1 MVWGIGH
8 AGVQTLRIEV
18 GESGPAV
25 ADQEGARREASV
37 GWMLGGT
44 RWLLHPWLDGGTTRH
59 FGTKFRR
66 MVVGMAPKQS
76 DGPQRPPA
84 ASKGSGAA
92 ASKAGPGKAASKGAS
107 QAAGK
112 AVSKGVS
119 KGASKVVDTSM
130 PGSKA
135 DLSKSKKVGN
145 VAKGVVKGAQGRNA
159 AGAAAGGQLSG
170 AVAGGVQALAEVIP
184 KKYLIG
190 GAIGLVFAPFIWF
203 IVYVTVIS
211 MVLGSSTGFSTILT
225 SSSASTSTGN
235 TQQVISTTQ
244 DAATGTP
251 TPWEVL
257 LATQYY
263 ETGNGSAVAQNIAS
277 CPKGAVVNAIC
288 ATVDQSTTN
297 SSGLAIATSAGS
309 GGTPGGN
316 SSGGSTTPIKSSK
329 GVPPGATSS
338 HGRNGTVPRVLS
350 PTSPDWTTTNT
361 ADWACIRDAES
372 GGNYKITSGAYG
384 ILVSTWQ
391 SDGYPGT
398 PGQASQALQNRV
410 ALHILHFE
418 KHFWGAWNDS
428 CTETTS
434 GENPVQPILPGV
446 ETPHNYTGPGAGTA
460 PGGTTTG
467 LGGGGVSGST
477 GGSCSASGVGP
488 YCLSGAN
495 SNGQALT
502 TAQETDLSF
511 SSRWVATTVGQSLAK
526 AGLGSGVDLTDGVS
540 IVAGSPPVLSPTN
553 SRAAKQ
559 ETAIK
564 AALAALPIDGNSST
578 MDTNIFKLA
587 VDWSVGYS
595 PPGVQTCSTT
605 PSGPGSI
612 TGGTSIPGPLN
623 GTTPTTI
630 DLTASQVA
638 VAAQIVAAANASGG
652 PGEAGALVA
661 VTASL
666 AATELGGQVSSTPG
680 GGVYGLP
687 STWGSSSQ
695 LANVVSAT
703 NLFFGTPQGALP
715 GLTQISGWQS
725 MTPGKAAAQVT
736 GLPASTMAGWVA
748 GATQLVTTLISPTA
762 SCTSSVSTPAG
773 TGKAALA
780 IAAVKSEVGAPYVW
794 GGGGT
799 NGPSGSASAC
809 LGGFVEAGFSGVGN
823 PCSAAY
829 AAQTGKPG
837 FDCSGLMQYAYAKA
851 GISLPRTSETQYTYA
866 QSIGPLTTNVSQLQP
881 GDLVFFSFQAGNVDH
896 VGMYLGNNLM
906 IQAPETGSDVQIVP
920 MYLGGFVGGGPV

>member
-1 MVWGIGH
+1 
-8 AGVQTLRIEV
+8 
-18 GESGPAV
+18 
-25 ADQEGARREASV
+25 
-37 GWMLGGT
+37 
-44 RWLLHPWLDGGTTRH
+44 
-59 FGTKFRR
+59 
-66 MVVGMAPKQS
+66 MVVGMAPKRPG
-76 DGPQRPPA
+76 GPRPPA
-84 ASKGSGAA
+84 APKGPGVA
-92 ASKAGPGKAASKGAS
+92 ASKAGPGKHA
-107 QAAGK
+107 
-112 AVSKGVS
+112 
-119 KGASKVVDTSM
+119 M

-135 DLSKSKKVGN
+135 DLSKSKKIGN
-145 VAKGVVKGAQGRNA
+145 VAKGAVKGAQGRNA
-159 AGAAAGGQLSG
+159 AGAAAGGQLTG
-170 AVAGGVQALAEVIP
+170 ALAGGAQALAEVVP

-190 GAIGLVFAPFIWF
+190 GAIAIILAPVMSFV
-203 IVYVTVIS
+203 VYVTVIS
-211 MVLGSSTGFSTILT
+211 MVVGSSIGFATILT

-235 TQQVISTTQ
+235 TKQVISTTE

-263 ETGNGSAVAQNIAS
+263 ETGNGSSVAQNIAS

-297 SSGLAIATSAGS
+297 SSGMAITTSAGS

-316 SSGGSTTPIKSSK
+316 SSGGSTTPIKPPK
-329 GVPPGATSS
+329 GLPPGATSS

-350 PTSPDWTTTNT
+350 PTSPDWTTTDT

-372 GGNYKITSGAYG
+372 GGNYKTTSGAYG
-384 ILVSTWQ
+384 ILVSTWHA
-391 SDGYPGT
+391 DGYPGT
-398 PGQASQALQNRV
+398 PGAASQSLQNRV
-410 ALHILHFE
+410 ALHILNFE

-446 ETPHNYTGPGAGTA
+446 ETPPNYTGPGAGTG
-460 PGGTTTG
+460 PTTG
-467 LGGGGVSGST
+467 SGGGVSGSN

-488 YCLSGAN
+488 YCLSGA
-495 SNGQALT
+495 SSSGQALT

-511 SSRWVATTVGQSLAK
+511 SSRWVAKTVGQSLAS
-526 AGLGSGVDLTDGVS
+526 AGLGTGVDLTDGVS
-540 IVAGSPPVLSPTN
+540 IVSGSPPVLDPN
-553 SRAAKQ
+553 NALAAKQ
-559 ETAIK
+559 EPAIK
-564 AALAALPIDGNSST
+564 AALAALPIDGNSSA
-578 MDTNIFKLA
+578 MDTNIFNLA

-612 TGGTSIPGPLN
+612 AGGTSVPGPLN

-630 DLTASQVA
+630 TLTAAQVA
-638 VAAQIVAAANASGG
+638 VATQIVNTANASGG
-652 PGEAGALVA
+652 TGEAGALVA
-661 VTASL
+661 VTVALS
-666 AATELGGQVSSTPG
+666 ATELGGQVSTTPG

-687 STWGSSSQ
+687 ATWGSPGQ
-695 LANVVSAT
+695 LTNVVSAT
-703 NLFFGTPQGALP
+703 NLLFGTPQGSLP

-725 MTPGKAAAQVT
+725 MTPSRAAAAVT
-736 GLPASTMAGWVA
+736 GRPASTMTGWVA
-748 GATQLVTTLISPTA
+748 GATQLVTTLISPTS
-762 SCTSSVSTPAG
+762 SCTSSVHTPAG

-780 IAAVKSEVGAPYVW
+780 IVAVKSEVGAPYVY

-851 GISLPRTSETQYTYA
+851 GISLPRTSESQYTYA
-866 QSIGPLTTNVSQLQP
+866 QAIGPLTTNVSQLQP

>member
-1 MVWGIGH
+1 
-8 AGVQTLRIEV
+8 
-18 GESGPAV
+18 
-25 ADQEGARREASV
+25 
-37 GWMLGGT
+37 
-44 RWLLHPWLDGGTTRH
+44 
-59 FGTKFRR
+59 
-66 MVVGMAPKQS
+66 
-76 DGPQRPPA
+76 
-84 ASKGSGAA
+84 
-92 ASKAGPGKAASKGAS
+92 
-107 QAAGK
+107 
-112 AVSKGVS
+112 
-119 KGASKVVDTSM
+119 M

-135 DLSKSKKVGN
+135 DLSKSKKVSN
-145 VAKGVVKGAQGRNA
+145 VAKGVVKGAQGKNA
-159 AGAAAGGQLSG
+159 AGAAAGGQLTG
-170 AVAGGVQALAEVIP
+170 ALAGGAQALAEVIP

-190 GAIGLVFAPFIWF
+190 GAIAIVLAPFVWF
-203 IVYVTVIS
+203 VAYVTVIS
-211 MVLGSSTGFSTILT
+211 MVLGAITGFSTVLT
-225 SSSASTSTGN
+225 SSSASASTGN
-235 TQQVISTTQ
+235 TQQVVSTTE

-297 SSGLAIATSAGS
+297 SSGVAIATSAGS

-316 SSGGSTTPIKSSK
+316 SSGGSTTPIKPPK
-329 GVPPGATSS
+329 GLPPGATSS

-372 GGNYKITSGAYG
+372 GGNYKTTSGAYG
-384 ILVSTWQ
+384 ILKSTWHA
-391 SDGYPGT
+391 DGYPGT
-398 PGQASQALQNRV
+398 PGTASPALQNRV
-410 ALHILHFE
+410 ALHVLNYLR
-418 KHFWGAWNDS
+418 HFWGAFNDS

-434 GENPVQPILPGV
+434 GENPIQPILPGV
-446 ETPHNYTGPGAGTA
+446 ETPPNYTGPGAGTG
-460 PGGTTTG
+460 PT
-467 LGGGGVSGST
+467 VSGSN

-495 SNGQALT
+495 SNGQPLT
-502 TAQETDLSF
+502 TSQETNLSF
-511 SSRWVATTVGQSLAK
+511 SSRWVAKTVGQSLAK
-526 AGLGSGVDLTDGVS
+526 AGFGTGVDLTDGVS
-540 IVAGSPPVLSPTN
+540 IVSGSPPVLSPTN
-553 SRAAKQ
+553 SVAAKQ
-559 ETAIK
+559 ESAIK
-564 AALAALPIDGNSST
+564 AALAALPIDGNSSI
-578 MDTNIFKLA
+578 MDTNIFNLA
-587 VDWSVGYS
+587 VDWAVWYS

-612 TGGTSIPGPLN
+612 IGGTSIPGPLN

-630 DLTASQVA
+630 TLTTAQVA
-638 VAAQIVAAANASGG
+638 VAAQIVNTANATGG
-652 PGEAGALVA
+652 TGEAGALVA
-661 VTASL
+661 VTAALS
-666 AATELGGQVSSTPG
+666 ATELGGQVSTTG

-687 STWGSSSQ
+687 STWGSTGQ

-703 NLFFGTPQGALP
+703 NLIFGTPQGSLP

-725 MTPGKAAAQVT
+725 MTPGKAAAAVT
-736 GLPASTMAGWVA
+736 GLPASTMTGWVA

-762 SCTSSVSTPAG
+762 SCTSSVHTPAG

-780 IAAVKSEVGAPYVW
+780 IVAAKSEVGRPYVW

-866 QSIGPLTTNVSQLQP
+866 QAIGPLTTNVSQLQP

-906 IQAPETGSDVQIVP
+906 IQGSETGSDVQIVP